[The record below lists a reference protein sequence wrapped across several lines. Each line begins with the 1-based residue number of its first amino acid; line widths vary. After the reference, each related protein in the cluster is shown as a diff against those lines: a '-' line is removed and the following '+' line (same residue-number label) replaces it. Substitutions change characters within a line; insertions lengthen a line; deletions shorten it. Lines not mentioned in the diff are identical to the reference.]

1 MEIGIVV
8 LIITGL
14 VEVLKKSV
22 PDINSYVL
30 AILPIALGVLSGVL
44 FVDAEI
50 GVQLFSGIAIGLASM
65 GVFDITKL
73 AKTSK

>member
-1 MEIGIVV
+1 MEIGVVV

-14 VEVLKKSV
+14 VEVLKKTI
-22 PDINSYVL
+22 PDINRN
-30 AILPIALGVLSGVL
+30 ILVIVPIALGVLSGVL